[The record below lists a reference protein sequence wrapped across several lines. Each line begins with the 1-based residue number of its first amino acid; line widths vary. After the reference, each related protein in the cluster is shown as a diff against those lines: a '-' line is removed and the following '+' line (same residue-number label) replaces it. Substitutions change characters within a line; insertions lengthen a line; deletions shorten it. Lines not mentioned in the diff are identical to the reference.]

1 VVVHPQPRER
11 PDIVGV
17 LTYSCCVLVADNS
30 IIYSASDL
38 AAAGRCE
45 YALLREFDAR
55 LGWGPGVT
63 VDDELLTRSA
73 ALGDEHERR
82 RLNQLREE
90 FGDAVIVIGRPAYT
104 VAGFTA
110 AATATQRAVA
120 SGAPVVYQA
129 TMFDG
134 RFVGFADFVVRD
146 GQHYRVSD
154 TKLARSAKVTGLLQ
168 LAAYTDTLSR
178 AGIPVAP
185 EAELVLGNGTAV
197 RYRIDELIPVYLEQR
212 ARLQRL
218 LDEHYASGAP
228 VRWDDEQVRA
238 CFRCPAC
245 DEQVRATDDLLLVA
259 GMRVSQRATLLDAG
273 ITTLAELADYS
284 RPVQGLP
291 VRTLDKLIAQ
301 AKIQV
306 RQRNTDTPQFEV
318 ADPQPL
324 ALLPNPDDG
333 DLFFDFEG
341 DPLWTADGADW
352 GLEYL
357 FGVLGAGRSGAFRPL
372 WAHDRC
378 DERKALTDFL
388 ILVAKRRKR
397 FPNMHIYHY
406 APYEKTALLRL
417 AGRHGIGEDDVDD
430 LLRSGTL
437 VDLYPIVRKSIRIGS
452 ESIGLKALEPLY
464 MGPQLRSG
472 DVTTAADS
480 ITQYAR
486 YCQLRSDG
494 HCEEAATVLKEIA
507 DYNHYD
513 CRSTRALRDWLL
525 MRAFECGVTPLGAQP
540 VSLDS
545 RSDGI
550 EQHDTLAAAL
560 AAFTGVA
567 TLPTPRDARTPE
579 QTAVAL
585 VAAARGYHRREDK
598 PFWWAHFDRLN
609 YPVDEWADDTDVF
622 IANSASLAVD
632 WHKPPHARKLQRRVR
647 LTGELARGALNS
659 GVFALYEPP
668 APSGVADNPDRRAA
682 GHATVVEA
690 DDVTVPTEVVIV
702 ERTPKDG
709 STFHQFPFA
718 LTPGPPIATT
728 TLRESIELT
737 AAQVATGL
745 PQLPRTA
752 LFDILLRRPPRTHT
766 GTGLPRGGDVAVDI
780 AQTMTMALL
789 DLDSSYVAVHGPPG
803 TGKTYTA
810 ARVITR
816 LVAEHG
822 WHIGVVAQSH
832 AVVENLLDCAIDA
845 GIDPL
850 RVAKK
855 RYDRDKPRWQQIDE
869 KEYAGF
875 ITGTGGTGG
884 CVIGGTAWDFSNAI
898 RIPPGSLDLLV
909 IDEAGQFCLANTIA
923 VAPAAANLLLLG
935 DPQQL
940 PQVSQGTHPEPVD
953 GSALG
958 WLVNNHRT
966 LPVERG
972 YFLDRTHRMHPAVC
986 APVSALSYEGRL
998 HSHTELTTARHL
1010 DGYPPGIHVLSVR
1023 HEGNSTESPEEAQAI
1038 VAQITRLIGSS
1049 WTDEHGARP
1058 LMAAD
1063 VLALAPYNAQVV
1075 LLRQRLA
1082 AAGLGDLRVGTV
1094 DKFQGAQAPV
1104 VVMSM
1109 TASSFE
1115 DIPRGI
1121 PFLLNRNRLNVAI
1134 SRAQYAAIIVRAE
1147 ALTEY
1152 LPTTPAGLVELG
1164 TFLALAPSGA
1174 LTP

>member
-1 VVVHPQPRER
+1 MF
-11 PDIVGV
+11 
-17 LTYSCCVLVADNS
+17 VAGDN

-38 AAAGRCE
+38 AAASRCE

-55 LGWGPGVT
+55 LGRGPGVT
-63 VDDELLTRSA
+63 VDDELLTRTA
-73 ALGDEHERR
+73 ALGDKHERR
-82 RLNQLREE
+82 RLNELREE
-90 FGDAVIVIGRPAYT
+90 FGDAVVVIGRPAYT

-110 AATATQRAVA
+110 AATATQRAIA

-134 RFVGFADFVVRD
+134 RFVGFADFVIRD

-168 LAAYTDTLSR
+168 LAAYADTLNH

-218 LDEHYASGAP
+218 LDNHHVCGTP

-238 CFRCPAC
+238 CFRCPVC
-245 DEQVRATDDLLLVA
+245 DEQVRTTDDLLLVA
-259 GMRVSQRATLLDAG
+259 GMRVTQRAKLLDAG
-273 ITTLAELADYS
+273 INTLAELADHT
-284 RPVQGLP
+284 RPVSGLP

-301 AKIQV
+301 AKLQV
-306 RQRNTDTPQFEV
+306 RQRDSNTPQFEV
-318 ADPQPL
+318 ADAQPL
-324 ALLPNPDDG
+324 TLLPNPDEG

-341 DPLWTADGADW
+341 DPLWTADGIEW

-357 FGVLGAGRSGAFRPL
+357 FGVLEAGRSGAFRPL
-372 WAHDRC
+372 WAHDRH
-378 DERKALTDFL
+378 DERKALSDFL
-388 ILVAKRRKR
+388 ALVAKRRKR
-397 FPNMHIYHY
+397 FPNMHIFHY

-437 VDLYPIVRKSIRIGS
+437 VDLYPIVRKSIRVGG

-472 DVTTAADS
+472 GVTTAADS

-494 HCEEAATVLKEIA
+494 HSEEAATVLKEIEE
-507 DYNHYD
+507 YNHYD

-525 MRAFECGVTPLGAQP
+525 MQAFECGVTPAGAQL
-540 VSLDS
+540 VSDS
-545 RSDGI
+545 SSVEHNDP
-550 EQHDTLAAAL
+550 LAAAL
-560 AAFTGVA
+560 AEFTGVA
-567 TLPTPRDARTPE
+567 AAGARTPE

-585 VAAARGYHRREDK
+585 VAAARGYYRREDK

-622 IANSASLAVD
+622 IVNGASLAVD
-632 WHKPPHARKLQRRVR
+632 WHKPPHARKLQRRVQ

-668 APSGVADNPDRRAA
+668 APSGITDSPDRRAA

-690 DDVTVPTEVVIV
+690 DDPTVPTEVLIV

-709 STFHQFPFA
+709 GIFQQFPFA

-728 TLRESIELT
+728 ALRESIELT
-737 AAQVATGL
+737 AAQVATEL
-745 PQLPRTA
+745 PQLPQTA
-752 LFDILLRRPPRTHT
+752 LFDILLRRPPRTRT
-766 GTGLPRGGDVAVDI
+766 SAGLPRDADVAADI
-780 AQTMTMALL
+780 TQAITKALL

-810 ARVITR
+810 ARVITQ
-816 LVAEHG
+816 LVTEHG
-822 WHIGVVAQSH
+822 WRIGVVAQSH
-832 AVVENLLDCAIDA
+832 AVVENLLNSTIDA

-855 RYDRDKPRWQQIDE
+855 RYNHDSPRWQQIDE
-869 KEYAGF
+869 REYTGF
-875 ITGTGGTGG
+875 ITGTGRTGG
-884 CVIGGTAWDFSNAI
+884 CVIGGTAWDFANAS
-898 RIPPGSLDLLV
+898 RVPPRSLDLLV
-909 IDEAGQFCLANTIA
+909 IDEAGQFCLANTAA

-953 GSALG
+953 ESALG
-958 WLVNNHRT
+958 WLVNGHGT
-966 LPVERG
+966 LPAEHG
-972 YFLDRTHRMHPAVC
+972 YFLDRTHRMHPAIC

-998 HSHTELTTARHL
+998 RSHTELTTARCL
-1010 DGYPPGIHVLSVR
+1010 DGYPPGVHILSVR
-1023 HEGNSTESPEEAQAI
+1023 HEGNSTESPEEAEAV
-1038 VAQITRLIGSS
+1038 VAQIKRLIGSS
-1049 WTDEHGARP
+1049 WSDARGTRP
-1058 LMAAD
+1058 LTAAD

-1082 AAGLGDLRVGTV
+1082 AARLGDVRVGTV
-1094 DKFQGAQAPV
+1094 DKFQGAEAPV
-1104 VVMSM
+1104 VVISM
-1109 TASSFE
+1109 TASSVE

-1134 SRAQYAAIIVRAE
+1134 SRAQYAAVIVRAE
-1147 ALTEY
+1147 TLTRY
-1152 LPTTPAGLVELG
+1152 LPTAPAGLVELG
-1164 TFLALAPSGA
+1164 AFLALASPDAPVPSA
-1174 LTP
+1174 APATMMA